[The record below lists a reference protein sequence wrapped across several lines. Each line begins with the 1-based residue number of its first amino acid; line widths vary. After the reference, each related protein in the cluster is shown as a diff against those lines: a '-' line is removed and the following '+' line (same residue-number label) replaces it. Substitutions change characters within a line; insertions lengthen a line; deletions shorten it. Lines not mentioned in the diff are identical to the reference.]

1 MLAEEFPNGP
11 SFNVLALGAVQTKM
25 LKEAFPEYVA
35 QTNPK
40 EMANYILDFA
50 LNGGKLFN
58 GKLISVSN
66 STP

>member
-1 MLAEEFPNGP
+1 ML
-11 SFNVLALGAVQTKM
+11 Q
-25 LKEAFPEYVA
+25 
-35 QTNPK
+35 QTNPN

-58 GKLISVSN
+58 GKLICVSN

>member
-1 MLAEEFPNGP
+1 MGSEMCIRDR
-11 SFNVLALGAVQTKM
+11 M

-35 QTNPK
+35 QTIPS
-40 EMANYILDFA
+40 EMASYILDFA

>member
-1 MLAEEFPNGP
+1 
-11 SFNVLALGAVQTKM
+11 M
-25 LKEAFPEYVA
+25 LKKAFPEYVA
-35 QTNPK
+35 QTNPN
-40 EMANYILDFA
+40 EMASYILDFA